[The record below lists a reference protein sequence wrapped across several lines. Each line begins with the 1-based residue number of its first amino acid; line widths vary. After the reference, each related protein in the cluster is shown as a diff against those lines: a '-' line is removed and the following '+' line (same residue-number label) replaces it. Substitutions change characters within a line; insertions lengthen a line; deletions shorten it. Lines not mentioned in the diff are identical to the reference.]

1 MQSKSC
7 SLKFRLALK
16 PSLAKHI
23 IFGEKIPKTLEGWYE
38 KAIQYNTNYQ
48 EGMSLIG
55 KPLKGG
61 YTSQK
66 NGKKSA
72 NKDPNA
78 MDIDS
83 MTQGKW
89 TYLMKNGLC
98 FKCEKK
104 GHMAPDCPDPDD
116 KDDKK
121 KKKKVE
127 KKKEKTKKEEKTW
140 DAKAVHALI

>member
-1 MQSKSC
+1 M
-7 SLKFRLALK
+7 A
-16 PSLAKHI
+16 
-23 IFGEKIPKTLEGWYE
+23 
-38 KAIQYNTNYQ
+38 
-48 EGMSLIG
+48 LIG

-61 YTSQK
+61 YTSKK

-72 NKDPNA
+72 KKDPNT

-116 KDDKK
+116 KEDKK
-121 KKKKVE
+121 KKKKKKDD

-140 DAKAVHALI
+140 DAKAVHALIQGLTAGQKKDLMTLQVTQEASSSKCHEECDSDNESEKSEEDF

>member
-1 MQSKSC
+1 M
-7 SLKFRLALK
+7 
-16 PSLAKHI
+16 
-23 IFGEKIPKTLEGWYE
+23 
-38 KAIQYNTNYQ
+38 NYW
-48 EGMSLIG
+48 EGMALIG

-61 YTSQK
+61 YTSKK
-66 NGKKSA
+66 NGKKFTE
-72 NKDPNA
+72 KDPNA
-78 MDIDS
+78 MDINS

-121 KKKKVE
+121 KKKKDE

-140 DAKAVHALI
+140 DAKAVHTLIQGLTAK